1 MTWHFFTNL
10 LRSHGTMTS
19 KQNTLKVNKNFG
31 VIGKKTWFWSTF
43 NEKPRVN
50 FEVNKRQVSK
60 IVRPGAK
67 NVKLNLL
74 TSVQAV
80 ITIFWIFWIKK
91 TLNKKTWIKLFWH
104 FESELFT
111 KWYFSNLGLKK
122 TDICKWSPPESLNS

>member
-31 VIGKKTWFWSTF
+31 IIGKKTWFWSTF

-50 FEVNKRQVSK
+50 FEVTTRQVSK
-60 IVRPGAK
+60 IVRPGTK
-67 NVKLNLL
+67 NVKLKLL

-80 ITIFWIFWIKK
+80 ITVFWIFWIKN
-91 TLNKKTWIKLFWH
+91 TFLAFW
-104 FESELFT
+104 
-111 KWYFSNLGLKK
+111 KWTFCEMIFFKSWFKKK
-122 TDICKWSPPESLNS
+122 TDICKWSPPESLNSQI

>member
-31 VIGKKTWFWSTF
+31 IIGKKTWFWSTF

-50 FEVNKRQVSK
+50 FEVTTRQVSK

-67 NVKLNLL
+67 NVKLKLL

-80 ITIFWIFWIKK
+80 ITVFWIFWIKI
-91 TLNKKTWIKLFWH
+91 TFLAFW
-104 FESELFT
+104 
-111 KWYFSNLGLKK
+111 KWTFCEMIFFKSWFKKK
-122 TDICKWSPPESLNS
+122 TDICKWSPPESLNSQI